1 LIVGKIQDKPSA
13 TADGSDRFSMSD
25 WSNISDNYKIR
36 DGVNCQWRIA
46 ERPIG
51 NVKSSDFEWHETPV
65 PSPEDGEVLLETM
78 YLGLAPVMRM
88 YMMGT
93 DRTGDKH
100 QQIGDVIRGRGVA
113 KIIESRHA
121 DWEVGDIVQGSIG
134 WQTYAVSGMTKQEKF
149 FKVTSHD
156 LPYSLAAGVLGM
168 NGLSAYA
175 GWFLCQEPR
184 KGDVV
189 VISGAAGGVGSMVV
203 QMAKITGAGKI
214 IGIAGGADKCK
225 FIKELGCDE
234 AIDYKSESV
243 AEKLAEFCPNG
254 IDFYF
259 DNVGG
264 EILSACL
271 ERLAMHA
278 RIVLCGSISEYTR
291 EIPFG
296 LTNYTRL
303 RAVEGKMGG
312 FFVYNHVNRWYQ
324 VMDEMAAW
332 IREGKLKPVQD
343 VIEGFESMPEAL
355 SRLFEGKNVGVQC
368 CKVS

>member
-1 LIVGKIQDKPSA
+1 MNW
-13 TADGSDRFSMSD
+13 SDFT
-25 WSNISDNYKIR
+25 NQFKIR

-46 ERPIG
+46 ERPCG
-51 NVKSSDFEWHETPV
+51 NVKPNDFAWHEEPI
-65 PSPEDGEVLLETM
+65 PIPQNGEVLLETM

-113 KIIESRHA
+113 KILESRHK
-121 DWEVGDIVQGSIG
+121 DWQVGDIVQGSIG
-134 WQTYAVSGMTKQEKF
+134 WQTYAVSALTTQEKF

-168 NGLSAYA
+168 NGLSAHA
-175 GWFLCQEPR
+175 GFFACGEPR
-184 KGDVV
+184 KGDVT

-203 QMAKITGAGKI
+203 QMAKITESSKI
-214 IGIAGGADKCK
+214 IGIAGGAEKCK
-225 FIKELGCDE
+225 IIRELGCDE
-234 AIDYKSESV
+234 TIDYKSESV
-243 AEKLAEFCPNG
+243 PERLAELCPNG

-291 EIPFG
+291 ETPFG

-303 RAVEGKMGG
+303 RAVEGRMGG

-324 VMDEMAAW
+324 VMDEMADW
-332 IREGKLKPVQD
+332 IREGKIKPVQD
-343 VIEGFESMPEAL
+343 VIEGFEAMPEAL
-355 SRLFEGKNVGVQC
+355 SRLFDGKNVGVQC
-368 CKVS
+368 CKVR

>member
-1 LIVGKIQDKPSA
+1 MSMPNWSKF
-13 TADGSDRFSMSD
+13 SDEH
-25 WSNISDNYKIR
+25 KIR

-46 ERPIG
+46 KRPIG
-51 NVKSSDFEWHETPV
+51 NVEPSDFCWTEEPV
-65 PSPEDGEVLLETM
+65 SRPNDGEVLLETM

-113 KIIESRHA
+113 RVIESRNSE
-121 DWEVGDIVQGSIG
+121 WQVGDIVQGSIG
-134 WQTYAVSGMTKQEKF
+134 WQTYAVSKMTSQEKF
-149 FKVTSHD
+149 FKVTTHD
-156 LPYSLAAGVLGM
+156 LPYSFSAGILGM
-168 NGLSAYA
+168 NGLSGYV

-203 QMAKITGAGKI
+203 QLAKITGASKI
-214 IGIAGGADKCK
+214 VGIAGGPDKCK

-234 AIDYKSESV
+234 IIDYKSENV
-243 AEKLAEFCPNG
+243 GEKLSEYCPNG

-264 EILSACL
+264 EILTACL

-291 EIPFG
+291 ETPFG

-303 RAVEGKMGG
+303 RGVEGKMGG
-312 FFVYNHVNRWYQ
+312 FFVYNHVGRWYQ
-324 VMDEMAAW
+324 AMDEIADW
-332 IREGKLKPVQD
+332 IRNGQLKPVQD
-343 VIEGFESMPEAL
+343 VVEGFQAMPEAL
-355 SRLFEGKNVGVQC
+355 ARLFEGKNVGVQC
-368 CKVS
+368 CKVKE

>member
-1 LIVGKIQDKPSA
+1 MNWESF
-13 TADGSDRFSMSD
+13 TE
-25 WSNISDNYKIR
+25 NYQAK
-36 DGVNCQWRIA
+36 DGVNCRWRIA
-46 ERPIG
+46 QRPVG
-51 NVKSSDFEWHETPV
+51 NVQPEDFAWTEEPI
-65 PSPEDGEVLLETM
+65 PIPKDGEVLLETM

-113 KIIESRHA
+113 KILKSKHP
-121 DWEVGDIVQGSIG
+121 DWKVGDIVQGSIG
-134 WQTYAVSGMTKQEKF
+134 WQTYCVSSMTSQEKF
-149 FKVTSHD
+149 FKVTTHD
-156 LPYSLAAGVLGM
+156 LPYSLASGVLGM

-175 GWFLCQEPR
+175 GFFICGEPR
-184 KGDVV
+184 KGDVT
-189 VISGAAGGVGSMVV
+189 VISGAAGGVGSLIV
-203 QMAKITGAGKI
+203 QMARIIESKRV
-214 IGIAGGADKCK
+214 IGIAGGAEKCDFLK
-225 FIKELGCDE
+225 VLGCDE

-243 AEKLAEFCPNG
+243 PKRLKELCPNG

-264 EILSACL
+264 EILTACL
-271 ERLAMHA
+271 ENLAMNA

-291 EIPFG
+291 ETPFG

-312 FFVYNHVNRWYQ
+312 FFVYNHVHRWEEFT
-324 VMDEMAAW
+324 DKMANW
-332 IREGKLKPVQD
+332 IRAGKIKPVEDIVQ
-343 VIEGFESMPEAL
+343 GFESMPAAL

-368 CKVS
+368 CQVRPEPIR

>member
-1 LIVGKIQDKPSA
+1 
-13 TADGSDRFSMSD
+13 MSD
-25 WSNISDNYKIR
+25 WSTFSDNYKAR

-46 ERPIG
+46 AKPAG
-51 NVKSSDFEWHETPV
+51 NVKPNDFAWHEEPV
-65 PSPEDGEVLLETM
+65 PIPKDGEVLLETI

-113 KIIESRHA
+113 KIIESKHRN
-121 DWEVGDIVQGSIG
+121 WEAGDIVQGSIG
-134 WQTYAVSGMTKQEKF
+134 WQTYTASAMTKPEKF

-168 NGLSAYA
+168 NGLSAHA
-175 GWFLCQEPR
+175 GFFSCGEPR
-184 KGDVV
+184 KGDVT

-203 QMAKITGAGKI
+203 QMAKITESSKI
-214 IGIAGGADKCK
+214 IGIAGGAEKCR
-225 FIKELGCDE
+225 IIRQLGCDE

-243 AEKLAEFCPNG
+243 PERLAELCPNG
-254 IDFYF
+254 IDYYF

-264 EILSACL
+264 DILSACL

-291 EIPFG
+291 ETPFG

-303 RAVEGKMGG
+303 RAVEGRMGG
-312 FFVYNHVNRWYQ
+312 FFVYNHVNRWYE
-324 VMDEMAAW
+324 VMDEIADW
-332 IREGKLKPVQD
+332 IRFGKLKPVQD
-343 VIEGFESMPEAL
+343 VIEGFQAMPEAL
-355 SRLFEGKNVGVQC
+355 SRLYEGKNVGVQC
-368 CKVS
+368 CKVREEPLR

>member
-1 LIVGKIQDKPSA
+1 MWSDFSDK
-13 TADGSDRFSMSD
+13 
-25 WSNISDNYKIR
+25 YKIR

-46 ERPIG
+46 NRPDG
-51 NVKSSDFEWHETPV
+51 NVKPGDFEWHEEAIPTPK
-65 PSPEDGEVLLETM
+65 DGEALLETM

-93 DRTGDKH
+93 DRTGDKR

-113 KIIESRHA
+113 KIIESRNSE
-121 DWEVGDIVQGSIG
+121 WQVGEIVQGSIG
-134 WQTYAVSGMTKQEKF
+134 WQTYATSAMTKREKF

-184 KGDVV
+184 RGDVG

-203 QMAKITGAGKI
+203 QFAKITGASRI

-225 FIKELGCDE
+225 FIRDLGCDE
-234 AIDYKSESV
+234 AIDYKSENV
-243 AEKLAEFCPNG
+243 AEKLAEFCPDG

-264 EILSACL
+264 DILSACL

-278 RIVLCGSISEYTR
+278 RIILCGSISEYTR
-291 EIPFG
+291 ETPFG

-312 FFVYNHVNRWYQ
+312 FFVYNHVNRWYE
-324 VMDEMAAW
+324 VMDELADW
-332 IREGKLKPVQD
+332 IRDGKLKPIQD
-343 VIEGFESMPEAL
+343 VIEGFEAMPEAL
-355 SRLFEGKNVGVQC
+355 SRLFDGKNVGVQC
-368 CKVS
+368 CRVR

>member
-1 LIVGKIQDKPSA
+1 MNQ
-13 TADGSDRFSMSD
+13 
-25 WSNISDNYKIR
+25 NIWQTFTPKFKMPD
-36 DGVNCQWRIA
+36 DVNCQWRIA
-46 ERPIG
+46 ARPIG
-51 NVKSSDFEWHETPV
+51 NVKPSDFEWREEPIPTPK
-65 PSPEDGEVLLETM
+65 DGEVLLETM
-78 YLGLAPVMRM
+78 HLGLAPVMRM

-113 KIIESRHA
+113 KIIVSNNPN
-121 DWEVGDIVQGSIG
+121 WQVGDIVQGSIG
-134 WQTYAVSGMTKQEKF
+134 WQTYAASAMTKQEKF
-149 FKVTSHD
+149 FRINHHD

-184 KGDVV
+184 KNDVV

-203 QMAKITGAGKI
+203 QMAKITQASKI
-214 IGIAGGADKCK
+214 IGIAGGAEKCN
-225 FIKELGCDE
+225 FIKDLGCDE
-234 AIDYKSESV
+234 TIDYKSENV
-243 AEKLAEFCPNG
+243 AERIFEFCPNG

-264 EILSACL
+264 DILSACL

-291 EIPFG
+291 ETPFG

-303 RAVEGKMGG
+303 RAVEGSMGG
-312 FFVYNHVNRWYQ
+312 FFVYNHLNRWYEI
-324 VMDEMAAW
+324 MDEMANW
-332 IREGKLKPVQD
+332 IRQEKIKPVQD
-343 VIEGFESMPEAL
+343 IIQGFEAMPETL
-355 SRLFEGKNVGVQC
+355 SRLYEGKNVGVQSC
-368 CKVS
+368 QVREEPKG

>member
-1 LIVGKIQDKPSA
+1 MDWQ
-13 TADGSDRFSMSD
+13 TFS
-25 WSNISDNYKIR
+25 KQFKAR
-36 DGVNCQWRIA
+36 DDVNCQWRIA
-46 ERPIG
+46 ARPVG
-51 NVKSSDFEWHETPV
+51 NVQPGDFQWDETPI
-65 PSPEDGEVLLETM
+65 PAPKDGEVLLETM

-113 KIIESRHA
+113 KVIESKHS
-121 DWEVGDIVQGSIG
+121 DWKTGEIVQGSIG
-134 WQTYAVSGMTKQEKF
+134 WQTYATSSITKQEKF
-149 FKVTSHD
+149 FRITSHD

-175 GWFLCQEPR
+175 GWFLCLEPR
-184 KGDVV
+184 KNDVT

-203 QMAKITGAGKI
+203 QMAKITGASKI
-214 IGIAGGADKCK
+214 IGIAGGAEKCK

-234 AIDYKSESV
+234 TIDYKSESV
-243 AEKLAEFCPNG
+243 AEKLAEFCPKG

-264 EILSACL
+264 EILTACL

-291 EIPFG
+291 ETPFG
-296 LTNYTRL
+296 LTNYSRL

-312 FFVYNHVNRWYQ
+312 FFVYNHVHRWDE
-324 VMDEMAAW
+324 VMNQLADW
-332 IREGKLKPVQD
+332 IRQGKLKPVQD
-343 VIEGFESMPEAL
+343 VVQGFEAMPEAL
-355 SRLFEGKNVGVQC
+355 ARLYEGKNVGVQC
-368 CKVS
+368 CQIRQEPKR